1 MTVKEAID
9 AIDLLKPNQFDEQM
23 KTAWISQAEALVQ
36 NEVLSYHKEEEL
48 VPAIYHY
55 PQDAGTVLL
64 VPEPYSD
71 LYEKYLAAQIDFA
84 NAEFGRYNNDM
95 MLFNTLYAAFQNDYR
110 QKHLPKQGHSL
121 NHIGG

>member
-1 MTVKEAID
+1 M
-9 AIDLLKPNQFDEQM
+9 
-23 KTAWISQAEALVQ
+23 
-36 NEVLSYHKEEEL
+36 
-48 VPAIYHY
+48 
-55 PQDAGTVLL
+55 
-64 VPEPYSD
+64 
-71 LYEKYLAAQIDFA
+71 KYLAAQIDFA

>member
-55 PQDAGTVLL
+55 PQN
-64 VPEPYSD
+64 EPPVRELFDPLELHQTGRRDPYTF
-71 LYEKYLAAQIDFA
+71 YL
-84 NAEFGRYNNDM
+84 
-95 MLFNTLYAAFQNDYR
+95 
-110 QKHLPKQGHSL
+110 
-121 NHIGG
+121 